1 MSTQLS
7 GSDIRRQLRSKG
19 IPGGA
24 EVICCGGKK
33 RFSRDYESQ
42 LRRLKYPSGEYT
54 ITENGIVVAFIS
66 L

>member
-1 MSTQLS
+1 MSTTLS
-7 GSDIRRQLRSKG
+7 GSSIREQLRKRG
-19 IPGGA
+19 LPGGS
-24 EVICCGGKK
+24 EVICCGGRK

-54 ITENGIVVAFIS
+54 ITENGIIVAFIS

>member
-1 MSTQLS
+1 MSTTIS
-7 GSDIRRQLRSKG
+7 GSSIRQQLRAKG

-24 EVICCGGKK
+24 EVICCGGRKQ
-33 RFSRDYESQ
+33 FSRDYESQ
-42 LRRLKYPSGEYT
+42 LRRLRYPKGKYS